1 MMMNKIARL
10 LSLRL
15 FLYTA
20 CLLLSKHAVA
30 EIRDAESY
38 FFNESFG
45 NFAEE
50 LVNAKDEGKKGVL
63 LMFQQADCPYCHRM
77 RTTVLNQERVQD
89 YYRENF
95 LIFHV
100 DIEGDIEITDFNG
113 QQLLEKD
120 FAFRKNRVRATPV
133 FAFFDLNGKRVARFT
148 GATTDIDEF
157 MLLGNYVVNEI
168 YKTMSFNRYKREQQK

>member
-1 MMMNKIARL
+1 MFRCSGLMRL
-10 LSLRL
+10 TLLVCYL
-15 FLYTA
+15 VTTQVTA
-20 CLLLSKHAVA
+20 
-30 EIRDAESY
+30 ETRDPESF

-45 NFAEE
+45 DFEEE

-77 RTTVLNQERVQD
+77 RTTVLNQKRVQD
-89 YYRENF
+89 YYREKF

-133 FAFFDLNGKRVARFT
+133 FAFYDLNGKRVARYT
-148 GATTDIDEF
+148 GATTDVDEF
-157 MLLGNYVVNEI
+157 MLLGKYVVDGK
-168 YKTMSFNRYKREQQK
+168 YHTMSFNRYKRELQK

>member
-50 LVNAKDEGKKGVL
+50 LANAKDEGKKGVL
-63 LMFQQADCPYCHRM
+63 LMFQQADCPY
-77 RTTVLNQERVQD
+77 
-89 YYRENF
+89 
-95 LIFHV
+95 
-100 DIEGDIEITDFNG
+100 
-113 QQLLEKD
+113 
-120 FAFRKNRVRATPV
+120 
-133 FAFFDLNGKRVARFT
+133 
-148 GATTDIDEF
+148 
-157 MLLGNYVVNEI
+157 
-168 YKTMSFNRYKREQQK
+168 

>member
-1 MMMNKIARL
+1 MNKIARL
-10 LSLRL
+10 LFLRL
-15 FLYTA
+15 FLHAT
-20 CLLLSKHAVA
+20 CLLISTHAVA
-30 EIRDAESY
+30 DVRDAESY

-77 RTTVLNQERVQD
+77 RTTVLNQKRVQD

-100 DIEGDIEITDFNG
+100 DIEGDIEIIDFNG

-133 FAFFDLNGKRVARFT
+133 FAFYDLNGKRVARYT
-148 GATTDIDEF
+148 GATTGVDEF
-157 MLLGNYVVNEI
+157 MLLGKYVVDGKYN
-168 YKTMSFNRYKREQQK
+168 TMSFNRYKREQQK

>member
-1 MMMNKIARL
+1 MYRYSRL
-10 LSLRL
+10 MRLILLVCSL
-15 FLYTA
+15 
-20 CLLLSKHAVA
+20 VA
-30 EIRDAESY
+30 TQAAAETRDPESF

-45 NFAEE
+45 DFEEE
-50 LVNAKDEGKKGVL
+50 LVNAKDESKKGVL
-63 LMFQQADCPYCHRM
+63 LMFQQADCPFCYRM
-77 RTTVLNQERVQD
+77 RTTILNQRKVQD

-100 DIEGDIEITDFNG
+100 DIEGDIEVTDFNG

-133 FAFFDLNGKRVARFT
+133 FAFYDLNGKRVARYT
-148 GATTDIDEF
+148 GATTDVDEF

-168 YKTMSFNRYKREQQK
+168 YKTMSFNRYKRDQQK

>member
-1 MMMNKIARL
+1 MQKLNRMYRCSRL
-10 LSLRL
+10 ILLVCSLVATQA
-15 FLYTA
+15 TA
-20 CLLLSKHAVA
+20 
-30 EIRDAESY
+30 ETRDPESF

-45 NFAEE
+45 DFAEE

-77 RTTVLNQERVQD
+77 RTTVVNQKRVQD

-133 FAFFDLNGKRVARFT
+133 FAFYDLDGKRVARYT
-148 GATTDIDEF
+148 GATTDVDEF
-157 MLLGNYVVNEI
+157 MLLGKYVVDGKYN
-168 YKTMSFNRYKREQQK
+168 TMSFNRYKREQQK

>member
-1 MMMNKIARL
+1 MYRCSRL
-10 LSLRL
+10 MRLILLVCSL
-15 FLYTA
+15 
-20 CLLLSKHAVA
+20 VA
-30 EIRDAESY
+30 TQATAESRDPESF

-45 NFAEE
+45 DFEEE
-50 LVNAKDEGKKGVL
+50 LLNAKDEDKKGVL

-77 RTTVLNQERVQD
+77 RTTVLNQERVQH

-100 DIEGDIEITDFNG
+100 DIEGDIEITDFSG

-133 FAFFDLNGKRVARFT
+133 FAFFDLNGKRVARYT
-148 GATTDIDEF
+148 GATPDVDEF